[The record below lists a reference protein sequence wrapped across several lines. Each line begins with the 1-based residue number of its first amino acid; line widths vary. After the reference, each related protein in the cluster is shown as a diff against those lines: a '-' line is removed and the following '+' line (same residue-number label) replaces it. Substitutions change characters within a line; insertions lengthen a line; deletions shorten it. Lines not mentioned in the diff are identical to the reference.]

1 MSKNLKISISLKESS
16 WKSTNNSLKWTETF
30 SITTPLKKMVSL
42 TKLFSKTY
50 VNSSK
55 TGMKI
60 FNNLSN
66 PKRNVFKVGAHGQ
79 DLISNSLK
87 LTLNYKSGK
96 NLPKSKKSK
105 EKEKME
111 NLPMLSSM
119 KSETNNLKITWFK
132 NFPIS
137 LVTSNSLSTWTKLN

>member
-1 MSKNLKISISLKESS
+1 
-16 WKSTNNSLKWTETF
+16 
-30 SITTPLKKMVSL
+30 MVSL

-55 TGMKI
+55 TGMRI
-60 FNNLSN
+60 FSNLSN

-119 KSETNNLKITWFK
+119 KSETNNLKITWFR
-132 NFPIS
+132 NSPIS
-137 LVTSNSLSTWTKLN
+137 LVMSNSLST